1 VRGTL
6 HALGADHTIN
16 YKATPEWSS
25 EVLRLTGGEGVS
37 HVVEIGGPG
46 TLPQSIRATRVGG
59 HIALIGVL
67 TGLEGQVPTVEL
79 MRKQIHLQG
88 LIVGSRRDQ
97 QNYIAA
103 LEATGVRPVID
114 RTFAFGELPEAF
126 AYRLSGEHFGKICVQ
141 W

>member
-1 VRGTL
+1 MTEN
-6 HALGADHTIN
+6 LGKPRRIFDEH
-16 YKATPEWSS
+16 
-25 EVLRLTGGEGVS
+25 
-37 HVVEIGGPG
+37 
-46 TLPQSIRATRVGG
+46 Q
-59 HIALIGVL
+59 
-67 TGLEGQVPTVEL
+67 LEGQVPTVEL

-88 LIVGSRRDQ
+88 LVVGSRRDQ

-126 AYRLSGEHFGKICVQ
+126 ANRLSGEHFGKICVE

>member
-6 HALGADHTIN
+6 RALAADHTIN

-37 HVVEIGGPG
+37 HVVEISGPG

-88 LIVGSRRDQ
+88 LIVGSRAISRIISQ
-97 QNYIAA
+97 R
-103 LEATGVRPVID
+103 LKRPASVPSS
-114 RTFAFGELPEAF
+114 TAPLPSGSC
-126 AYRLSGEHFGKICVQ
+126 LSRSHIG
-141 W
+141 